1 MILREVLDLH
11 NQTYVYAIEDDEGVF
26 LFRWKYT
33 NRYSISDIHLIETVF
48 KFVYVIQ

>member
-26 LFRWKYT
+26 FCSAG
-33 NRYSISDIHLIETVF
+33 SIQTDYQLLCG
-48 KFVYVIQ
+48 VINILSRAD